1 MLKKKQS
8 MKAIVKIILTTSFLI
23 NRSSLIRAAIVMA
36 LVLNSQFLI
45 IHAQVGINDDNSS
58 PDASAMLDV
67 KSTAK
72 GMLVPRMTASQRDLV
87 SSPATGLMI
96 YNTSTKAFNFYNGIA
111 WIAITAGNTTEL
123 ADSDNDTKIQVEESA
138 DEDSIRFDI
147 MGSERLVL
155 RQNGNGMTMM
165 SLPNTSKNVF
175 LGENAGLNTS
185 GIRNLFIGNQTGY
198 SNTTGSRNMFIGSS
212 AGYSNTTGTQNTFI
226 GEDAGLDNT
235 TGNFNLFIGATA
247 GSKNTTGYNNI
258 FFGGAAGGSTTD
270 GKLNLFIGTSA
281 GYSNVSGENNVY
293 LGTLAGVLSTGS
305 NNVFLGHNAGY
316 NELGSNKLYIENS
329 DITTP
334 LIYGDFSTDL
344 LRINGTLNINNAFS
358 FPTTDGTTGQV
369 LKTDGS
375 GNLSWSSDLAT
386 DNLGNHTAT
395 VNIQTNSQ
403 YISNDGTD
411 NGIFID
417 GSNNIGINTATP
429 KAKFDANG
437 TIIAGAAGTLH
448 NTTLSGTEGILMP
461 GITSDYNISVQ
472 DGNGR
477 VQHKWNATHGLSE
490 KFIVGGEDAFFID
503 LTGTADDNTPWI
515 EFKHADGASAIA
527 GDAISWNTQM
537 IINQSGRVGIN
548 ELIPDDR
555 LHITDGG
562 DGTRV
567 RLENTGNGWA
577 GVVAKNSVREIFI
590 GIQGAFDVN
599 PGEFHIFDN
608 IAGARR
614 MVIDAAGEVGIGVDN
629 PSVKLDVNGSVNCT
643 GGTCSSDIRWKK
655 DIQPLSNSLSNIV
668 KLQGVTYHWRTDE
681 FSDKDFS
688 SDQQIGFIAQEVEK
702 VYPELVKTNNEGY
715 KSMDYMSITAILLE
729 GIKEQQQII
738 EQQQELITTLQQ
750 EDKTQQNTLEAVLKR
765 IEALE
770 ELQTTDKKITVDN
783 D

>member
-8 MKAIVKIILTTSFLI
+8 MKGIVKIILTTSFLI
-23 NRSSLIRAAIVMA
+23 
-36 LVLNSQFLI
+36 LNSQFLI
-45 IHAQVGINDDNSS
+45 IHAQVGINDDNSL

-72 GMLVPRMTASQRDLV
+72 GILVPRMTTSQRDLV
-87 SSPATGLMI
+87 NSPATGLMI
-96 YNTSTKAFNFYNGIA
+96 YNISTKVFNFYNGIA
-111 WIAITAGNTTEL
+111 WIAITAGNIKEL
-123 ADSDNDTKIQVEESA
+123 ADADNDTKIQVEESA
-138 DEDSIRFDI
+138 DEDIIRFDI
-147 MGSERLVL
+147 AGTEYMTLSDGHLSFEN
-155 RQNGNGMTMM
+155 NGESVFIGKNAGINDDKMNNYNVFIGADAGTT
-165 SLPNTSKNVF
+165 NTSGTFNTFIGNNAGNKNTTGLFNSFIGAYAGNKNTTGSSNTFTGVNTGVNNTTGGNNTFYGVSSGLKNTIGSNNTFTGYQAGFNNVSGASNVF
-175 LGENAGLNTS
+175 LGY
-185 GIRNLFIGNQTGY
+185 Q
-198 SNTTGSRNMFIGSS
+198 
-212 AGYSNTTGTQNTFI
+212 
-226 GEDAGLDNT
+226 
-235 TGNFNLFIGATA
+235 
-247 GSKNTTGYNNI
+247 
-258 FFGGAAGGSTTD
+258 
-270 GKLNLFIGTSA
+270 
-281 GYSNVSGENNVY
+281 
-293 LGTLAGVLSTGS
+293 
-305 NNVFLGHNAGY
+305 AGY
-316 NELGSNKLYIENS
+316 NETGSNKLYIENS

-417 GSNNIGINTATP
+417 VNNNIGINTATP

-437 TIIAGAAGTLH
+437 TIVAGAAGTLH

-477 VQHKWNATHGLSE
+477 VQHKWNATHGVSE

-515 EFKHADGASAIA
+515 EFKHADGDSAIA

-537 IINQSGRVGIN
+537 IINQGGRVGIN
-548 ELIPDDR
+548 ELLPDDR

-562 DGTRV
+562 LGTRV

-577 GVVAKNSVREIFI
+577 GLVAKNSAREIFI
-590 GIQGAFDVN
+590 GIQGTLDVN

-770 ELQTTDKKITVDN
+770 EFQTTDKKITVDN